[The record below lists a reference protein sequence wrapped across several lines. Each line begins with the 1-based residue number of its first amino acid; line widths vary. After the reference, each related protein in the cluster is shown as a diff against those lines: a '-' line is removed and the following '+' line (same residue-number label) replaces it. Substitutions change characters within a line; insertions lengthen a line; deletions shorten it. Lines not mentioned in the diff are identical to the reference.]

1 IEQIGETDMLQSLSA
16 RLEPLLPLM
25 VEHRKEAEKNRQLSN
40 AVCTAIRESG
50 LLGMPIAPQYGGLG
64 TPLPDMLQA
73 YEAMAYE
80 DAAVSWVVWNA
91 GLIGLYARFMPEALR
106 RELFANGDQMICQST
121 IPAGELH
128 IDGEVARVRGR
139 WPLMSGSPSAD
150 WAVLSCRKFIDG
162 KPVIEASGNPEIVLA
177 ALPRDAFEIID
188 TWHSSGLRGTGSNDI
203 EVNDATVPE
212 YRSFG
217 FTPDMAVAGPTDRL
231 PIFASVSAIFA
242 AQVLGLARAVFD
254 HAVDRGRSIVTPG
267 PMPDPRDRPDYQIA
281 VARHGEALHV
291 ASERLKAAAYA
302 VWVRAHEGQA
312 PAPEASTDLYAAAFF
327 VIDAA
332 RSAVETLHDLSGTA
346 GLYETSPIEKPARDL
361 HAMLRHIVAQPFMHA
376 DVGRVKLGL
385 EPNWPLFFV

>member
-1 IEQIGETDMLQSLSA
+1 MLQSLNA

-25 VEHRKEAEKNRQLSN
+25 AAHRTEAEKNRQLSD
-40 AVCTAIRESG
+40 AVCTAIRDSG
-50 LLGMPIAPQYGGLG
+50 LLGMPIAPDHGGLG
-64 TPLPDMLQA
+64 TPLPDMLPA

-106 RELFANGDQMICQST
+106 RELFADGDQMICQST
-121 IPAGELH
+121 IPAGEIH
-128 IDGEVARVRGR
+128 FDGDAPRVRGR

-162 KPVIEASGNPEIVLA
+162 EPVLDASGGPEIVLA

-203 EVNDATVPE
+203 EVDNVTVPE
-212 YRSFG
+212 HRSFG
-217 FTPDMAVAGPTDRL
+217 FAPDPDVTGPTDRL
-231 PIFASVSAIFA
+231 PIFATVSAIFA

-254 HAVDRGRSIVTPG
+254 HALERGRSLVTSG

-281 VARHGEALHV
+281 VARHGESLGV
-291 ASERLKAAAYA
+291 AGERLKVAAHT
-302 VWVRAHEGQA
+302 VWMRAHDGQA

-332 RSAVETLHDLSGTA
+332 KSAVETLHDLSGTS
-346 GLYETSPIEKPARDL
+346 GIYETSPIEKPARDL

>member
-1 IEQIGETDMLQSLSA
+1 MLQSLNT

-25 VEHRKEAEKNRQLSN
+25 AAHRKEAEKNRQLSD
-40 AVCTAIRESG
+40 AVCTAIRDSG
-50 LLGMPIAPQYGGLG
+50 LLGMPIAPDHGGLG

-106 RELFANGDQMICQST
+106 RELFADGDQMICQST
-121 IPAGELH
+121 IPAGEIH
-128 IDGEVARVRGR
+128 FDGETIRVRGR

-162 KPVIEASGNPEIVLA
+162 EPVLDASGGPEIVLA

-203 EVNDATVPE
+203 EVDNVTVPE
-212 YRSFG
+212 HRSFG
-217 FTPDMAVAGPTDRL
+217 FAPDPDVTGPTDRL
-231 PIFASVSAIFA
+231 PIFATVSAIFA

-254 HAVDRGRSIVTPG
+254 HALERGRSLVTSG

-281 VARHGEALHV
+281 VARHGESLGV
-291 ASERLKAAAYA
+291 AGERLKVAAHT
-302 VWVRAHEGQA
+302 VWVRAHDGQA

-332 RSAVETLHDLSGTA
+332 KSAVETLHDLSGTS
-346 GLYETSPIEKPARDL
+346 GIYETSPIEKPARDL

>member
-1 IEQIGETDMLQSLSA
+1 MLQSLNA
-16 RLEPLLPLM
+16 RLDPLLPLM
-25 VEHRKEAEKNRQLSN
+25 TAHRSEAEKNRQLSD
-40 AVCTAIRESG
+40 AVCAAIRDSG
-50 LLGMPIAPQYGGLG
+50 LLGMPIAPDHGGLG
-64 TPLPDMLQA
+64 TPLPDMLQVF
-73 YEAMAYE
+73 EAMAYE

-91 GLIGLYARFMPEALR
+91 GLIGLYARFMPDALR

-128 IDGEVARVRGR
+128 IDGDTMRVRGR
-139 WPLMSGSPSAD
+139 WPLMSGSPGAD

-162 KPVIEASGNPEIVLA
+162 EPVLDALGNPEIVLA
-177 ALPRDAFEIID
+177 AIPRDSFEIID

-203 EVNDATVPE
+203 EVDNATVPE
-212 YRSFG
+212 HRSFG
-217 FTPDMAVAGPTDRL
+217 FAPDVDVTGPTDRL
-231 PIFASVSAIFA
+231 PIFATVSAIFA

-254 HAVDRGRSIVTPG
+254 HALDRGRSVVTPG

-281 VARHGEALHV
+281 VARHGEALNV
-291 ASERLKAAAYA
+291 ARERLKVAAHT
-302 VWVRAHEGQA
+302 VWMRAHEGQA
-312 PAPEASTDLYAAAFF
+312 PAPETSTDLYAAAFF

-332 RSAVETLHDLSGTA
+332 KSAVETLHDLSGTA
-346 GLYETSPIEKPARDL
+346 GIYENSPIEKPARDL